1 MPWLYTALAATAL
14 IAAAATR
21 DPRRRAWLLGVA
33 LGLMLALL
41 AMIRRRK

>member
-1 MPWLYTALAATAL
+1 MPWLYAALAATAL

-21 DPRRRAWLLGVA
+21 HERRRAWFLGLA

>member
-21 DPRRRAWLLGVA
+21 DERRRAWFLGIAV
-33 LGLMLALL
+33 GLMLALIN
-41 AMIRRRK
+41 MIRRRK

>member
-1 MPWLYTALAATAL
+1 MPWLYTALAAAAL

-21 DPRRRAWLLGVA
+21 DERRRAWFLGLA

>member
-1 MPWLYTALAATAL
+1 MPWLYTTLAAAAL

-21 DPRRRAWLLGVA
+21 DERRRAWLLAIA
-33 LGLMLALL
+33 LGLLTALL